1 MSKTVLCFGDSNTW
15 GAAPE
20 GYRYDVATRWP
31 RAMARILGDGY
42 DVIEEGFGGRT
53 CLIDDPV
60 EGGFKS
66 GANYLPPCLMSHSP
80 LDLVII
86 MLGTNDTKRRFGLNP
101 FTIAQGAGE
110 LVKIAL
116 RYGLDARE
124 QSAKILLAS
133 PILVGE
139 NLMGCV
145 PMAHIFGQEAI
156 ETAKGLAAE
165 YRKIAHQHKAEYLD
179 ASQFADPSPL
189 DAIHMSA
196 EAHLNL
202 ARAMADKVIAI
213 LG

>member
-15 GAAPE
+15 GSAPD
-20 GYRYDVATRWP
+20 GKRYGADIRWP
-31 RAMARILGDGY
+31 RAMAKLLGDGY
-42 DVIEEGFGGRT
+42 DVIEEGFCGRT

-86 MLGTNDTKRRFGLNP
+86 MLGTNDTKQRFGLNP
-101 FTIAQGAGE
+101 FTVAQGAGE

-124 QSAKILLAS
+124 RPAKVLLVS

-139 NLMGCV
+139 NLMDC
-145 PMAHIFGQEAI
+145 PTMAPIFGPGAI
-156 ETAKGLAAE
+156 AIAKGLAAE
-165 YRKIAHQHKAEYLD
+165 YRKVALLHKVEFMD
-179 ASQFADPSPL
+179 AAQFAGPSRL
-189 DAIHMSA
+189 DAIHMDA
-196 EAHLNL
+196 ADQKAL
-202 ARAMADKVIAI
+202 AAAMADKVRRI
-213 LG
+213 LE